1 MTLAEIAT
9 YANLLLPPAL
19 AYIVA
24 LERRLVRLETRLEDL
39 LTRLERNYE

>member
-1 MTLAEIAT
+1 MSLQEFAA

-39 LTRLERNYE
+39 LTRLENRT